1 MKKTALLALLVCVI
15 GYSCKTVPLTG
26 RKQFALIP
34 DADITAMS
42 SDQYKQVIQ
51 TGPLSTNT
59 EYTARVKRVGNKIK
73 TAVEQYL
80 TENGHADLLNGFQ
93 WEFNVIAEPTVN
105 AWAMPG
111 GKVAFYEGIM
121 PVCADDAGVAVV
133 MGNEVA
139 HAIASHGNERMTQG
153 MAQQMGGVA
162 LAVALQEK
170 PAETQALFM
179 TAYGVGSHYG
189 GILPFSRLQESEAD
203 QLGIIFMAIAGYD
216 PREAPKFWERM
227 GALSSGQAP
236 PEMMSTHPSD
246 ERRIRDLN
254 THLPEAL
261 KYYNEGN

>member
-1 MKKTALLALLVCVI
+1 MKKPIVFGLLVLFSF
-15 GYSCKTVPLTG
+15 SCKTVPLTG

-34 DADITAMS
+34 NNEITAMS
-42 SDQYKQVIQ
+42 ADQYAQVLK
-51 TGPLSTNT
+51 TGPLSSNQQ
-59 EYTARVKRVGNKIK
+59 YTAQVKRVGNKIK
-73 TAVEQYL
+73 TAVEKYL
-80 TENGHADLLNGFQ
+80 TDNGHADLLQGFA

-121 PVCADDAGVAVV
+121 PVCGDDAGVAVV
-133 MGNEVA
+133 MGHEVA

-153 MAQQMGGVA
+153 MAQQMGGIA
-162 LAVALQEK
+162 LALALQEK

-189 GILPFSRLQESEAD
+189 GVLPFSRLQESEAD

-227 GALSSGQAP
+227 SASSSGGAP
-236 PEMMSTHPSD
+236 PEIMSTHPSD

-254 THLPEAL
+254 EHLPEAL
-261 KYYNEGN
+261 KYYEGNH